1 MNVPSPR
8 LRFACAAIAFGLFA
22 SSLHAQ
28 QTFPSFADLKPQAEL
43 PNPLVSLSGQKI
55 ETVREWESKRRPEL
69 KQLFQHYMYGKLPPT
84 PKLTVIHDRFVDNKF
99 LDGKATLRELLVL
112 MAWPSQDKAEPT
124 PSHHKLYIV
133 LATPNK
139 RMTPAPVFIGMNFCG
154 NHAIVASQDVHLPDQ
169 SQWFYK
175 SCQGVQNDH
184 ATEASRGTQAD
195 AWNLDLI
202 IDRGYAFAGFYS
214 GQIDADTPDF
224 SDGIAGELKP
234 DLKFAADDPGTIA
247 CWAWGYHR
255 VIDALTEHSKELND
269 TGSKL
274 DLKKIAVVGHSRN
287 GKTAILAA
295 AMDERIALAIPSQA
309 GCGGTAP
316 SRFLRGESDK
326 QVESVKRINTSFPHW
341 FCDEFTNFNDEPN
354 RLPFDQNCL
363 AAICAPRPVL
373 FANAEED
380 KWANPDGQLEVLK
393 AAVPAYALYGKKG
406 IEADAKPEMGKV
418 IGHELGYFIRA
429 GKHSMNRQDWQAFL
443 DFADKHFSN

>member
-1 MNVPSPR
+1 MKFAPC
-8 LRFACAAIAFGLFA
+8 LRFASVVLVLAFFSCPLSA
-22 SSLHAQ
+22 

-43 PNPLVSLSGQKI
+43 PSPLVSLSGQKI

-84 PKLTVIHDRFVDNKF
+84 PKLAVIHDRFVDNKF

-112 MAWPSQDKAEPT
+112 MAWPPKEKGEAT
-124 PSHHKLYIV
+124 PSHHKLYIL

-139 RMTPAPVFIGMNFCG
+139 RITPAPVFIGMNFCG
-154 NHAIVASQDVHLPDQ
+154 NQAVVASDKVHLPDQ
-169 SQWFYK
+169 WVYK
-175 SCQGVQNDH
+175 SCQGVQNER

-195 AWNLDLI
+195 VWNLDLI
-202 IDRGYAFAGFYS
+202 IDRGFAFAGFYS
-214 GQIDADTPDF
+214 GDIDPDTADF
-224 SDGIAGELKP
+224 SDGLAGELKP
-234 DLKFAADDPGTIA
+234 DLKFTADDPGAIA

-255 VIDALTEHSKELND
+255 VIDALTQHANELSK

-274 DLKKIAVVGHSRN
+274 NLKQIAVVGHSRN
-287 GKTAILAA
+287 GKTALLAA
-295 AMDERIALAIPSQA
+295 AMDERIALAIPTQA

-326 QVESVKRINTSFPHW
+326 QVESIKRINTSFPHW
-341 FCDEFTNFNDEPN
+341 FCDEFTKFNDEPQ

-363 AAICAPRPVL
+363 AAICAPRPIL
-373 FANAEED
+373 FANAEDD

-393 AAVPAYALYGKKG
+393 AAAPAYALYGKRG
-406 IEADAKPEMGKV
+406 IDADAKAEMDKV
-418 IGHELGYFIRA
+418 VGHELGYFIRA